1 MTVSTV
7 VDHNDYTGNGVT
19 TSFPY
24 TFRIF
29 KKTDLTV
36 SVVDLSENITVLVLD
51 TDYTVTNAGGY
62 NGGNVVLTAPL
73 ATGWQIS
80 IAREL
85 EPTQETDLRNQGK
98 FFAEVHEDA
107 FDKLTMLIQQAYS
120 MFRLA
125 LRKPSSVANWYDAL
139 NNYIRN
145 VRDPSQPQDAATKHY
160 VDSLISDNTAGWQAG
175 DAALDQK
182 INANFSKTLRVP
194 EVFIN
199 QIPAASQRANK
210 LLAFDSNGNVIAVLP
225 ESGSASDVL
234 LELANDGDKKIGST
248 YGGTVYSDYR
258 PYKYKKVGYFTTG
271 YVIKNS
277 EQALYYS
284 ATGHWYSFT
293 GTIPTGGLNV
303 APGSVP
309 DANWKSVGN
318 LNGYELNHILNYT
331 NSLVTTE
338 QALTAAFNYGE
349 EVNITGADLTT
360 TTDYTAPAGA
370 KGLYGR
376 GTITLGNHFRVK
388 PFDFPTLSPFT
399 QAASAGHSEVY
410 LDGVD
415 RTGQYV
421 VIDNG
426 YPFCIDTAADTAT
439 PVDSIDGVALTRNL
453 NGYQSQFIQVTE
465 IIGHTSSNKAILAQ
479 PLVVNQVVGTAKF
492 GFPTGNLTPFK
503 IKDGVTI
510 KSDSNVLRRIMLLA
524 QIKPEVVGC
533 RFHNVHVEMRYY
545 CYSGIFERNRITGNV
560 AESMFSFAT
569 SSSVCSVK
577 NNFCSTLG
585 LNDSTIGFYRQ
596 VCYVNCVGNI
606 VNDPLIS
613 SSYAN
618 DHWGIMFHSMVY
630 HSIMANN
637 VVTARAGI
645 TAQFFCDE
653 VIIQGNTVNSFL
665 MTSSYNNN
673 VQYIGNNISLISD
686 FTLQG
691 NAKFIS
697 KANQYRIRGGATTN
711 CMSIISGSK
720 PFGFAGFKVINSAD
734 HELCTDDFMATVGNA
749 FINPKT
755 LMSDPNTASANAVFP
770 LNNAHMA
777 NQTAGISIYDARVA
791 SLRVNSCNF
800 NGLNYGINIY
810 KNSSSVS
817 RTYLDVSDTSFNTDV
832 GVCLRGTS
840 TTSFYTGQIRSSS
853 FLGTYGFI
861 NANTNGYAII
871 SSNFRSLGMS
881 AILVASNLSYAFGVT
896 MSTDCTVGGS
906 VLTGFKWYDFNGY
919 QSAYDRSVTYSKA
932 SVLPSGYWW
941 YAPDENLGIAA
952 NIPYEYTKGATTSG
966 GTLLRKALTVTQV
979 V

>member
-1 MTVSTV
+1 MATTPTQLPVPSESPIDLKFNAGKIDEFVTSPEHKYTDRFGNQHLTIEGVNELAIEAIQSMGFVTIDSFQEGGTLTSLSQALRWKLPDGDGNYYRWDGVFPKVVSAGSTPSNSGGVGKGKWLSIGDGSAQQIISYEGIKHSRKGLFATGVTVFTSTDIVIDTVSGWF
-7 VDHNDYTGNGVT
+7 YSYLGP
-19 TSFPY
+19 FPH
-24 TFRIF
+24 T
-29 KKTDLTV
+29 
-36 SVVDLSENITVLVLD
+36 
-51 TDYTVTNAGGY
+51 
-62 NGGNVVLTAPL
+62 
-73 ATGWQIS
+73 IS
-80 IAREL
+80 SGE
-85 EPTQETDLRNQGK
+85 
-98 FFAEVHEDA
+98 
-107 FDKLTMLIQQAYS
+107 
-120 MFRLA
+120 
-125 LRKPSSVANWYDAL
+125 
-139 NNYIRN
+139 
-145 VRDPSQPQDAATKHY
+145 
-160 VDSLISDNTAGWQAG
+160 SL
-175 DAALDQK
+175 
-182 INANFSKTLRVP
+182 
-194 EVFIN
+194 
-199 QIPAASQRANK
+199 
-210 LLAFDSNGNVIAVLP
+210 
-225 ESGSASDVL
+225 
-234 LELANDGDKKIGST
+234 
-248 YGGTVYSDYR
+248 
-258 PYKYKKVGYFTTG
+258 
-271 YVIKNS
+271 
-277 EQALYYS
+277 
-284 ATGHWYSFT
+284 
-293 GTIPTGGLNV
+293 
-303 APGSVP
+303 
-309 DANWKSVGN
+309 DANWKALGN
-318 LNGYELNHILNYT
+318 LNGYPYNHIQNWT
-331 NSLVTTE
+331 NSSVTTE
-338 QALTAAFNYGE
+338 RALTAAFNTGL
-349 EVNITGADLTT
+349 EVDINGANIST

-426 YPFCIDTAADTAT
+426 YPFCIDAAADSAT

-453 NGYQSQFIQVTE
+453 NGYQSQFIQITE

-479 PLVVNQVVGTAKF
+479 PIVVNQVVGTAKF
-492 GFPTGNLTPFK
+492 GFPAGNLTPFK

-510 KSDSNVLRRIMLLA
+510 RSDSNVLRRIMLLA

-545 CYSGIFERNRITGNV
+545 CYSGIFERNRVTGNV

-791 SLRVNSCNF
+791 SLRVNSCYF

-817 RTYLDVSDTSFNTDV
+817 STYLDVSDTSFNTDV

-853 FLGTYGFI
+853 FLGTYGLI

-932 SVLPSGYWW
+932 SVLPGGYWW